1 MIKTPVD
8 YLIYQLLD
16 PLFQSWGIHLSGR
29 GLDIID
35 FFIYDVIKIGLLL
48 FVITFL
54 VSIIKEYLTPEK
66 IRKFLSGRKLGLGNF
81 LAACLGAIT
90 PFCTCSAIPL
100 FVGLMEAN
108 IPLGVTFSFLI
119 ASPLINEVAVAL
131 LFGLFGFKFVLVYVS
146 AGLIAAVFG
155 GYFIGK
161 LKLENQIEEKI
172 LNLRKNS
179 ADFSFAPQKYSFEQR
194 VKIGLSSARQ
204 ILKQVGLY
212 ILIGVGI
219 GAFIHGY
226 VPADFVSDIT
236 QKAGAFAVP
245 VAVVIGV
252 PLYSHI
258 AGILPIAQAL
268 YGKGMAIGTLMTFI
282 MATVGLS
289 LPQMIILRRLIKFKL
304 LAVFVFTLSVFF
316 IVFGYIFN
324 LIF

>member
-16 PLFQSWGIHLSGR
+16 PLLQKWGVHLSER

-35 FFIYDVIKIGLLL
+35 FFIYDVVKIGLLL
-48 FVITFL
+48 FIITFL

-66 IRKFLSGRKLGLGNF
+66 IRKFLSGKRLGLGNF
-81 LAACLGAIT
+81 LAACLGAVT

-100 FVGLMEAN
+100 FAGLIEAG

-146 AGLIAAVFG
+146 AGLIASVFG

-161 LKLENQIEEKI
+161 LKLENEIEEKI

-179 ADFSFAPQKYSFEQR
+179 ANFSFAPQKYSFRQR
-194 VKIGLSSARQ
+194 IKIGLSSARQ
-204 ILKQVGLY
+204 ILRQVGPY
-212 ILIGVGI
+212 ILIGVGV

-226 VPADFVSDIT
+226 VPADFVSNIT
-236 QKAGAFAVP
+236 QKAGVFAVP

-258 AGILPIAQAL
+258 AGVLPIAQAL

-304 LAVFVFTLSVFF
+304 LAVFITTLSVFF
-316 IVFGYIFN
+316 VIFGYLFNIIF
-324 LIF
+324 